1 LLGEAD
7 ELAGKFAK
15 EADERYAA
23 GSTCERTYDKVT
35 GNSNGN

>member
-1 LLGEAD
+1 
-7 ELAGKFAK
+7 
-15 EADERYAA
+15 YVA